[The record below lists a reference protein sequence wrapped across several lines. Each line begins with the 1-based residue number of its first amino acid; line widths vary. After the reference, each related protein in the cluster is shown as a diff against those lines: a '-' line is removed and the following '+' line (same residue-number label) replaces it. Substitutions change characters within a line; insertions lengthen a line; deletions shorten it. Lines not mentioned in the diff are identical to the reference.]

1 MRLQATSV
9 GAGVPG
15 GSFTGVVH
23 SVFRRACNIR
33 TDGGE
38 LLALLAPELGN
49 LPHGIRIEAPPGLA
63 FAGHFR
69 AGQRVGC
76 RAALLRAAGSEL
88 AVDLSTAAPWRC
100 ELNAVDLARPVLAAA
115 WQVAW
120 RALHNRRERHRD
132 PLLGAVQGRALALAE
147 ASRALDVGRATAAV
161 GALIGCGPG
170 LTPAGDDLTVGLLA
184 GLRCT
189 AGDDPA
195 RAWFL
200 RALGAAVASAAPATG
215 EISQA
220 CLRQA
225 IAGNFSEPLA
235 RLAAAIG
242 DGMRPI
248 EIEAAARRAL
258 CVGHTSGGDGVLGLL
273 LGMQAWSGREFG
285 HG

>member
-76 RAALLRAAGSEL
+76 RAALLRAAGSGL
-88 AVDLSTAAPWRC
+88 AVDLSTATPWRS
-100 ELNAVDLARPVLAAA
+100 ELKAVDLARPAAAAA
-115 WQVAW
+115 WQTAW
-120 RALHNRRERHRD
+120 RALRRRRQRDRD
-132 PLLGAVQGRALALAE
+132 PLLGAVQVRALALAE
-147 ASRALDVGRATAAV
+147 ASRALDVDRAAAAA

-170 LTPAGDDLTVGLLA
+170 LTPAGDDLIVGLLA

-195 RAWFL
+195 RAGFL
-200 RALGAAVASAAPATG
+200 QALGAALGRAAAATG

-225 IAGNFSEPLA
+225 IAGAFSEPIVQLA
-235 RLAAAIG
+235 GAIA
-242 DGMRPI
+242 DGLPPM
-248 EIEAAARRAL
+248 EVEAAARRAL
-258 CVGHTSGGDGVLGLL
+258 WVGHTSGGDGVQGLL
-273 LGMQAWSGREFG
+273 LGMQAWGGRG
-285 HG
+285 LAHG

>member
-33 TDGGE
+33 TDGGD

-76 RAALLRAAGSEL
+76 RAALLRAAGSGL
-88 AVDLSTAAPWRC
+88 AVDLRTATRWRS
-100 ELNAVDLARPVLAAA
+100 ELKAVDLARPVVAAA

-120 RALHNRRERHRD
+120 RALQHRRQRD
-132 PLLGAVQGRALALAE
+132 RAPLLRAVQSRALALAG
-147 ASRALDVGRATAAV
+147 ASRALDLDRATAAV
-161 GALIGCGPG
+161 RALIGCGPG
-170 LTPAGDDLTVGLLA
+170 LTPAGDDLIVGLLA

-195 RAWFL
+195 RACFL
-200 RALGAAVASAAPATG
+200 RALGAAVASAALATG

-225 IAGNFSEPLA
+225 IAGAFSEPIVQLA
-235 RLAAAIG
+235 GAIA
-242 DGMRPI
+242 DGLPPM
-248 EIEAAARRAL
+248 EVEAAARRAL
-258 CVGHTSGGDGVLGLL
+258 WVGHTSGGDGVQGLL